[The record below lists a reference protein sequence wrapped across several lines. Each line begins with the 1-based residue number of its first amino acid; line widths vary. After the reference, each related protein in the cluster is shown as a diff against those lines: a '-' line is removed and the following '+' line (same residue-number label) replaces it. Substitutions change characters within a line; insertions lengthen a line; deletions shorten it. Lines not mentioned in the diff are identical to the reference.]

1 MHNTIDFQLHQRTFD
16 NHKLPVVVPGDHW
29 ITYPTVAVFGDDFFF
44 VFCAFSLLHEWPRVS
59 TSVNECPRV
68 FTDDYVWYDPKR
80 DTKEKRERE
89 TAMEKDKE
97 KEVCMRYENL
107 TGISLRI

>member
-44 VFCAFSLLHEWPRVS
+44 VFCAFSLLHEWP
-59 TSVNECPRV
+59 
-68 FTDDYVWYDPKR
+68 
-80 DTKEKRERE
+80 
-89 TAMEKDKE
+89 
-97 KEVCMRYENL
+97 
-107 TGISLRI
+107 